1 MVDIAD
7 AAQKSED
14 SPLLKEEAILPPPPP
29 PPDDIMNA
37 VLDASSPEG
46 QKTTQTTA
54 PSTTSPIIQ
63 PPTDSDSSTPPPKK
77 HRSSRTGVIVATLLF
92 LLFLLPL
99 TVYFVSQQQQLVELR
114 GRAVGPYP
122 SVSPT
127 PSGGCSGPL
136 QSCESQPC
144 CSGQNLVCQGVSGS
158 RQCEQT
164 GPGGGGD
171 AFCKSDPGN
180 PGLGCNRYRGHK
192 CANLT
197 NGQCLENGQSF
208 SSWDGAVAYSQGCG
222 QADVACNEGAKD
234 GQLCGD
240 FAIFSDTCG
249 PGTGFTPTQPPGS
262 SPTPGGENTPTP
274 TTPPSGGQCD
284 TIRVYDET
292 DTEITS
298 ELRNGTRTLSVGET
312 VTLATSKGS
321 ATKARFRIQG
331 ITQFAEN
338 NPSLTTGNEYRIQI
352 QIPSTITQT
361 QGSFEAEVFIG
372 GNWK

>member
-1 MVDIAD
+1 MVDIVD
-7 AAQKSED
+7 AAQKSQD
-14 SPLLKEEAILPPPPP
+14 SPLLKEEAVLPAPPPPP
-29 PPDDIMNA
+29 PPPSDDIMNA
-37 VLDASSPEG
+37 VLDATP
-46 QKTTQTTA
+46 
-54 PSTTSPIIQ
+54 PSTNE
-63 PPTDSDSSTPPPKK
+63 PPFPPKK

-92 LLFLLPL
+92 LLFALPL

-122 SVSPT
+122 S
-127 PSGGCSGPL
+127 CSGPL
-136 QSCESQPC
+136 QSCESTPC

-171 AFCKSDPGN
+171 AFCKSDPNN
-180 PGLGCNRYRGHK
+180 PGLGCNRYRGHT
-192 CANLT
+192 CSNLT

-208 SSWDGAVAYSQGCG
+208 SSWDQAVAYSQAQGCG

-249 PGTGFTPTQPPGS
+249 PGTGFTPTQPPGGG
-262 SPTPGGENTPTP
+262 SPTPPGGENTPTP
-274 TTPPSGGQCD
+274 THPPSGGSCE
-284 TIRVYDET
+284 TIRVYDAT

-338 NPSLTTGNEYRIQI
+338 NPSLTTDHEYRIQI